1 MSSIGSTFAAN
12 KLTGG
17 TLIGISTATTIFS
30 GDFTPAAQTG
40 YSSTDGSVY
49 KYATAANAASAVAG
63 SFATDAANVVG
74 ALYRDMG
81 DRKTF
86 MTTNGAVVAILASV
100 QKLDA
105 VAYEGTPSIFYT
117 PIWSADT
124 ASVAVSVAR
133 I

>member
-17 TLIGISTATTIFS
+17 TLIGVSTATTIFS
-30 GDFTPAAQTG
+30 GLFTPAAQTG
-40 YSSTDGSVY
+40 YVSTDGSVY
-49 KYATAANAASAVAG
+49 NYATPANAASAVAG

-74 ALYRDMG
+74 AVYRDMG
-81 DRKTF
+81 MRLTF
-86 MTTNGAVVAILASV
+86 VSGGVVVAVLAAV

-124 ASVAVSVAR
+124 GSVAVSVAR
-133 I
+133 V